1 MGRRPSTPRSPRRS
15 AGRPSCNGVKFIRA
29 GTSSPRTSSS
39 FVVIRSLLR
48 VCGRKDV
55 RRQGFR
61 RIAGPRRGPPT
72 SRGWVREG
80 LLGVLLGVGILV
92 FAAVL
97 FTVLEPIIPASTPP
111 GLMPRWGALL
121 YGFALISAF
130 APIEEVVW
138 RGYAITVLRKHVGV
152 TAAVLM
158 SSIAFGAM
166 HWWGGLN
173 LVVASTAAG
182 LLYSGLFL
190 WRRNLLGLIV
200 AHFTSDFPLLVFML
214 LGIERPT

>member
-1 MGRRPSTPRSPRRS
+1 MRSEVRTVLLVLAAVPLTQPVLFLLSGVSFSTHQKFAFLTGAPSQYL
-15 AGRPSCNGVKFIRA
+15 IL
-29 GTSSPRTSSS
+29 
-39 FVVIRSLLR
+39 FVVIRSLSR
-48 VCGRKDV
+48 SGRTFGDI
-55 RRQGFR
+55 GL
-61 RIAGPRRGPPT
+61 T

-121 YGFALISAF
+121 YGFALLSAF